1 MSIYLIDKNSTEF
14 SKDELEVLKND
25 SSING
30 KKAFSF
36 DDVIRLTKEDFNRL
50 FLTKYDIDYIS
61 EYFISK
67 DHNFRIVSHPY
78 ETDTCFE
85 KAELLNSWNPLNVI
99 KALYFEYSVDHSL
112 YAVVVPETG
121 CFINKKRL
129 KEELKLP
136 GNGFLKKARNLP
148 KHMTYGTCS
157 PFISRN
163 NTAENEIEIKKIIFD
178 SETLKAKKD
187 EKSLDDFSFGIDH
200 RFSIQM
206 NYYNCYNMLKKLF
219 PSIITKKSILTL
231 SFKENFVRTKGRI
244 KISYDFESINY
255 NTAKFINSIHGYGDV
270 SIINDYVDE
279 LDMPNVLIK
288 SESVSDININN

>member
-1 MSIYLIDKNSTEF
+1 MSIYLIDKHSTEF
-14 SKDELEVLKND
+14 SKDDVFKKD

-30 KKAFSF
+30 NEAFSF
-36 DDVIRLTKEDFNRL
+36 DDVIRLTKDDFNRL
-50 FLTKYDIDYIS
+50 FLTKYEIDYIS
-61 EYFISK
+61 DYFISK
-67 DHNFRIVSHPY
+67 DYNFRIVSHPY

-129 KEELKLP
+129 KEVLKLP

-157 PFISRN
+157 PFITTN
-163 NTAENEIEIKKIIFD
+163 DAKGNEEKVKRIVFD

-187 EKSLDDFSFGIDH
+187 EKTLDDFSFGTDH

-206 NYYNCYNMLKKLF
+206 NYYHCYKMLKKIF
-219 PSIITKKSILTL
+219 PNIITKKNILNL
-231 SFKENFVRTKGRI
+231 SFKEKFVRTNGRI

-255 NTAKFINSIHGYGDV
+255 NTAKFLNSIHGYGDV

-279 LDMPNVLIK
+279 LDMPNVLAKRESISK
-288 SESVSDININN
+288 SI